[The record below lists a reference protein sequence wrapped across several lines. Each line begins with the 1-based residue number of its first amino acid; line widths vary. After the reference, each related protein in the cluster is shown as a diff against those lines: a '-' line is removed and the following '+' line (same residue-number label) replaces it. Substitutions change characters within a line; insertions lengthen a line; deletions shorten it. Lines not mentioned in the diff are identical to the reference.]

1 MNNFWQRAL
10 TGAVFV
16 GVMVGGIYLN
26 LTFWLFLLIAGLGLW
41 EFYKIMLGR
50 GNTTTKVYG
59 TAIGLLVYVSLSLVF
74 TGGLHLLPF
83 RISGRP
89 DSLALL
95 LPGFLLILLIELFR
109 KHPDPIKNIS
119 MAVFGWLY
127 VAMPFALGYIM
138 DDAQR
143 ATSYLTVNRALPFL
157 VVVFIL
163 IWCNDTFAYLT
174 GRLIGRTPLFPR
186 ISPKKTIE
194 GTLGGAV
201 VTMVAAWLLQGYL
214 LFPLNA
220 SVMFT
225 LLTGLTV
232 AVMGVLGDLVESKF
246 KRQLNIKDSG
256 NILPGHGGIL
266 DRFDSFLLVVPSVYL
281 LLQVAHLFVTRCNI

>member
-16 GVMVGGIYLN
+16 GVMVGGIYMQ

-41 EFYKIMLGR
+41 EFYRIMLGE

-59 TAIGLLVYVSLSLVF
+59 TVIGLLVYVSLSLVF
-74 TGGLHLLPF
+74 NGGPHVLPF
-83 RISGRP
+83 TISGRP

-119 MAVFGWLY
+119 IAVFGWLY

-138 DDAQR
+138 DAQR
-143 ATSYLTVNRALPFL
+143 ETAYLPPLRTLPFL

-214 LFPLNA
+214 LYPLNA
-220 SVMFT
+220 SVVFI

-266 DRFDSFLLVVPSVYL
+266 DRFDSFLVVVPSVYL
-281 LLQVAHLFVTRCNI
+281 LLQVAYHFIVR